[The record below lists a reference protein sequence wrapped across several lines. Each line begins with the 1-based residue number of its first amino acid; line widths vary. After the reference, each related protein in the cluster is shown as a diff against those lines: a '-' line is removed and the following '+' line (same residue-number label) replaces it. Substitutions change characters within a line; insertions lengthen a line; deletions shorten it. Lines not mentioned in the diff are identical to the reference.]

1 MENHISSNLT
11 RETLVKDVNK
21 LKDNALQFKENA
33 IQVAQD
39 VKSHATAHV
48 NDTKQRFSDT
58 FVTTREY
65 MVAHPLSLLGAGFV
79 VGLLF
84 GLRLRR

>member
-1 MENHISSNLT
+1 MENHTTSRT
-11 RETLVKDVNK
+11 RETLVKDIDK
-21 LKDNALQFKENA
+21 LKDNALQLKENA

-39 VKSHATAHV
+39 VKNHAAARV
-48 NDTKQRFSDT
+48 DDTKQRFNDT
-58 FVTTREY
+58 VVTTREY
-65 MVAHPLSLLGAGFV
+65 LVAHPLSLLGAGFV

>member
-1 MENHISSNLT
+1 MG
-11 RETLVKDVNK
+11 K
-21 LKDNALQFKENA
+21 LKDNAIQLKENA
-33 IQVAQD
+33 LKIAQD
-39 VKSHATAHV
+39 VKDHAVAHV
-48 NDTKQRFSDT
+48 DDTRKRVTDT

>member
-1 MENHISSNLT
+1 MENHLASNRT
-11 RETLVKDVNK
+11 REILVKDIDK

-33 IQVAQD
+33 VQVAQD
-39 VKSHATAHV
+39 VKNHATAQLG
-48 NDTKQRFSDT
+48 DTRQRLSDT
-58 FVTTREY
+58 VVTTREY
-65 MVAHPLSLLGAGFV
+65 MAAHPLSLLGAGFV

>member
-1 MENHISSNLT
+1 MENSTASLT
-11 RETLVKDVNK
+11 RETLTKDIGK
-21 LKDNALQFKENA
+21 LKDNALQLKENA
-33 IQVAQD
+33 FQIAQD
-39 VKSHATAHV
+39 VKDHAAAHV
-48 NDTKQRFSDT
+48 DDTRKRVTDT

-65 MVAHPLSLLGAGFV
+65 MTAHPLSLLGAGFV

>member
-1 MENHISSNLT
+1 MENHTASART
-11 RETLVKDVNK
+11 HQTLVKDIGK

-33 IQVAQD
+33 LQVAQD
-39 VKSHATAHV
+39 VKNHAAAHV
-48 NDTKQRFSDT
+48 GDTRQRLTDT
-58 FVTTREY
+58 VVTTREY
-65 MVAHPLSLLGAGFV
+65 MVSHPLSLLGAGFV